1 MPRTLAKIAL
11 VGICALG
18 IFSAFSGQDRPGAP
32 AYRTGLI
39 PLTDEEFA
47 EVRRTRPQVTKVDVN
62 WLGFERVNEVRKA
75 KGKDALDPAS
85 VRPVGREVESVV
97 LEAGAVVQAYAGNAE
112 IAADLPVAVDNSK
125 LKYFPPIRT
134 QSPLGSCAAFSTT
147 YYQFSYMAAFQRDLD
162 IRDPGDNTNKY
173 SPKWTYNMVN
183 GGADNGS
190 SFNSVYP
197 VLEKHGAA
205 TWAEFP
211 YDGNFTAWCV
221 VPAVWRNALYV
232 RASPAQFVRF
242 VSTEAGLQYVKELLT
257 NGYILVFGTF
267 ISSWQFTTVLDD
279 PATTDDTAAVGKEVG
294 YWLNGE
300 EGSHAMTIVG
310 FNDAI
315 WTDVNGNGMVDS
327 GEKGA
332 FRIANSWG
340 ATWKD
345 NGFTWLAYDALESVS
360 AVTGGPSA
368 GREPAVQS
376 DLVWVQ
382 AARDAYSPLLIGEF
396 TLNHLKRNQLKLT
409 LGRSATTS
417 TTPTTSWTPAAL
429 QNQGASYAFDG
440 TTTAVDA
447 GFVLDYSDILVE
459 GAGTLRYH
467 LGINDNFLADPG
479 TLRAFKLVDL
489 TTSPATETVC
499 ASVPQ
504 TIDNQQVYAYVDY
517 NYTGPAY
524 DHPPVLSNPQVSPGL
539 GTAGDTF
546 SYMVYYNDQDG
557 DAPSVMDVV
566 IDGTPHATSL
576 MSGSASNGWY
586 HRDTTLSVGNH
597 VYYFSFRDSRG
608 GTSRAPLAGT
618 LGGPNVYAF
627 MLSSLS
633 PAVATAG
640 GPAFVLS
647 VAASGLVN
655 GAVVMWDGSDR
666 PTTFVSGSL
675 VTAAIPANDIAAGK
689 VVAVTVRNPDGG
701 LSSPLNLTV
710 NNAVPVLSALSPTQV
725 SGGGSGLTLTV
736 TGSGFVPGAVVR
748 WDDAAKTTTFA
759 SPTQLQ
765 ALITSVDIAASG
777 EHNVTVQ
784 NPPPGGGVSETTI
797 VFPVSGFMVASS
809 TGSATVTAGQSAA
822 YTIRVTPQSGSF
834 DSPVTLSCPTL
845 ARGVTASFSP
855 SNVTPGVAEAT
866 SQLTLT
872 TTARQSSG
880 AGSTFAQSGTGPF
893 GTGLLLLA
901 ASALL
906 VLSAARSGLPRRLVR
921 RSAVAVAALGLI
933 VLIAACSS
941 DGGGGSTNTGT
952 PAGTYQVGVRGAS
965 GGMIIS
971 TTVELVVR

>member
-18 IFSAFSGQDRPGAP
+18 IFSGFAGQDRPGAP
-32 AYRTGLI
+32 VYRTGLI

-47 EVRRTRPQVTKVDVN
+47 EIRRTRPQVTKVDVN
-62 WLGFERVNEVRKA
+62 WLGFERINEVRKG
-75 KGKDALDPAS
+75 KGKAGLDPAS
-85 VRPVGREVESVV
+85 VRPVGREVESAVF
-97 LEAGAVVQAYAGNAE
+97 EAGAVVQAYTGNAE

-125 LKYFPPIRT
+125 LKYFPPIRS

-211 YDGNFTAWCV
+211 YDGNYTAWCI
-221 VPAVWRNALYV
+221 VPSVWRNALYV
-232 RASPAQFVRF
+232 RSSPAQIVFQA
-242 VSTEAGLQYVKELLT
+242 SSESGLAYIRELLT
-257 NGYILVFGTF
+257 NGYVLVFGTY
-267 ISSWQFTTVLDD
+267 ITSWQFTTIPDD
-279 PATTDDTAAVGKEVG
+279 PATADDAAAVGKEVG
-294 YWLNGE
+294 YWLNGDD
-300 EGSHAMTIVG
+300 GSHAMTVVG

-315 WTDVNGNGMVDS
+315 WTDINGNGMVDP

-340 ATWKD
+340 PGWKD
-345 NGFTWLAYDALESVS
+345 GGFTWLAYDALKTVS
-360 AVTGGPSA
+360 AVSGGPSA
-368 GREPAVQS
+368 GREQAFQS
-376 DLVWVQ
+376 NIVWVQ
-382 AARDAYSPLLIGEF
+382 AARDAYSPLMIGEF

-409 LGRSATTS
+409 VGRSATTS

-429 QNQGASYAFDG
+429 QNQGSSYAFDG

-467 LGINDNFLADPG
+467 LGIHDNFLADPG

-489 TTSPATETVC
+489 TTSPATETVY

-504 TIDNQQVYAYVDY
+504 TLDNQQVYAYVDY
-517 NYTGPAY
+517 NYTGPSY
-524 DHPPVLSNPQVSPGL
+524 DHPPVLSNPQVSPGV
-539 GTAGDTF
+539 GTAVDTF
-546 SYMVYYNDQDG
+546 GYMVYYSDQDG

-566 IDGTPHATSL
+566 IDDNPYAMSL

-586 HRDTTLSVGNH
+586 HRDTTLALGNH
-597 VYYFSFRDSRG
+597 IYYFSFKDSRG
-608 GTSRAPLAGT
+608 GSARAPLAGA
-618 LGGPNVYAF
+618 LQGPNVYAII
-627 MLSSLS
+627 LSSLS
-633 PAVATAG
+633 PSSATAG
-640 GPAFVLS
+640 GPAFTLS
-647 VAASGLVN
+647 VTGSTFAN
-655 GAVVMWDGSDR
+655 GAVVRWDGSDR

-675 VTAAIPANDIAAGK
+675 VTAAIPASDLAAGK
-689 VVAVTVRNPDGG
+689 VVVVTVRNPDGG
-701 LSSPLNLTV
+701 LSSPLNFTV
-710 NNAVPVLSALSPTQV
+710 NNTVPALSSLSPARA
-725 SGGGSGLTLTV
+725 SRGGSGLTLTV
-736 TGSGFVPGAVVR
+736 AGSGFVPGAVVR
-748 WDDAAKTTTFA
+748 WDSVAKTTTFV

-765 ALITSVDIAASG
+765 AQITSVDIGASG
-777 EHNVTVQ
+777 DHNVTVQ
-784 NPPPGGGVSETTI
+784 NPPPGGGESGTI
-797 VFPVSGFMVASS
+797 VFPVSGFTVASS
-809 TGSATVTAGQSAA
+809 TASATVTAGQSAS
-822 YTIRVTPQSGSF
+822 YTIRVTPQSGPF

-855 SNVTPGVAEAT
+855 ASVTPGVAEAT

-880 AGSTFAQSGTGPF
+880 AGSTFASSGAGPF

-906 VLSAARSGLPRRLVR
+906 VLAAARLGLPRRLVP
-921 RSAVAVAALGLI
+921 RSAAAVAALGLI
-933 VLIAACSS
+933 ALIAACSS
-941 DGGGGSTNTGT
+941 DGGGGPTNTGT